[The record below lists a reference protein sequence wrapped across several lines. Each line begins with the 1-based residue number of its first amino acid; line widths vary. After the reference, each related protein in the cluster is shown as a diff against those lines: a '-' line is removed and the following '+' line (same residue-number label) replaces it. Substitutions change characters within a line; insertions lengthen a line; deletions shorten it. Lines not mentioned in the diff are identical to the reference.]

1 MGQVD
6 NKYFCNR
13 FIDQLYQ
20 VSPIEGVLQLQLH
33 SEPPKGDGLGHE
45 VGNRVVVRLDQSL
58 KNTDKI
64 ILGPVSNDAAKPAVS
79 VWVDGLL
86 LEVLFFALL
95 RAGDVIT
102 LEPGCFRIGIETCA
116 HI

>member
-1 MGQVD
+1 MTID
-6 NKYFCNR
+6 NFEILSSLLPET
-13 FIDQLYQ
+13 FD
-20 VSPIEGVLQLQLH
+20 
-33 SEPPKGDGLGHE
+33 GDTFWYTEL
-45 VGNRVVVRLDQSL
+45 LDRS
-58 KNTDKI
+58 KRR
-64 ILGPVSNDAAKPAVS
+64 
-79 VWVDGLL
+79 VDGLL

>member
-1 MGQVD
+1 MTID
-6 NKYFCNR
+6 NFEILSSLLPET
-13 FIDQLYQ
+13 FD
-20 VSPIEGVLQLQLH
+20 
-33 SEPPKGDGLGHE
+33 GDTFWYTEL
-45 VGNRVVVRLDQSL
+45 LDRSKRSL